1 MQMQEQGQLSLH
13 GAKLTN
19 MRGRNCTQPSMCSVS
34 RSGSSVVVNRRNRE
48 DVLTPRTAPASC
60 CATRSIP
67 QVHGKRPRSIGVS
80 LLYLG
85 SFLEAKCRPILD
97 IEASDIV

>member
-1 MQMQEQGQLSLH
+1 MQMREQGQLSLH
-13 GAKLTN
+13 GAELTN
-19 MRGRNCTQPSMCSVS
+19 MKGRNCTQPSMCSVS

-67 QVHGKRPRSIGVS
+67 QVRGEHLRKSIIRIGRSRS
-80 LLYLG
+80 LLELI
-85 SFLEAKCRPILD
+85 P
-97 IEASDIV
+97 